1 MICYFNNG
9 GGCVCHNHWQ
19 VALFSS
25 AYHNQHG
32 FYIRKDNFRKS
43 ISLYIGRS
51 LPKHTWMNDPD
62 VYLALSVERT
72 KNDLLV

>member
-1 MICYFNNG
+1 MKGYFNNG

-32 FYIRKDNFRKS
+32 LYVEQNNLRRTVA
-43 ISLYIGRS
+43 LYISRS
-51 LPKHTWMNDPD
+51 LPKHTWINNPD
-62 VYLALSVERT
+62 VYLTT
-72 KNDLLV
+72 KQRIM

>member
-32 FYIRKDNFRKS
+32 LYVKQDNFRRS
-43 ISLYIGRS
+43 MALLYISRS

-62 VYLALSVERT
+62 VYLSLYT
-72 KNDLLV
+72 KDIKK